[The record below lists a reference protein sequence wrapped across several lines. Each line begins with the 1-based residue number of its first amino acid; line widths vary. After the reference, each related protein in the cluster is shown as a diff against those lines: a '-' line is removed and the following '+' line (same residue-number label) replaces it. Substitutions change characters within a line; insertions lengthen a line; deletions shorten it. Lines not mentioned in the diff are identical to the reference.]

1 MEPDDLSQEP
11 GSADRGQDCR
21 QFLAV
26 MLSQP
31 RVKARLSDE
40 HFSVDGTLIEASAS
54 MKSFRPSR
62 GSGASCRAK
71 CRAKLQGR
79 NAFDRSACVH
89 DRSARQA
96 LSQVGWPEQP
106 PLLHGAPADG
116 EPQHLDCRRGTD
128 PRQRHCGAG
137 GGPEHDRAK
146 QIKGGT
152 ASPSVPTWPMTCGLW
167 SRNFKRGTSPRTS
180 RPSATSGSAA
190 NRATAIDRRATRHL
204 GYVISQRLRK
214 RIEEGLWLG
223 QDHREPRQD
232 PSPRARPRRLV
243 LHLHRHSLQPRQTAK
258 AAGSRMSLSD
268 DRQNPPID
276 VRKAPKQPFQRVPGP
291 CSAP

>member
-167 SRNFKRGTSPRTS
+167 SRNFKLGTSPRTS

-190 NRATAIDRRATRHL
+190 NRARLRSTGAPPAISAMSSASACASASRKAYGWVKTTGNLAKTRHRGL
-204 GYVISQRLRK
+204 ARVGWFFTFTATAYNLVRLPK
-214 RIEEGLWLG
+214 LL
-223 QDHREPRQD
+223 
-232 PSPRARPRRLV
+232 
-243 LHLHRHSLQPRQTAK
+243 
-258 AAGSRMSLSD
+258 AAG
-268 DRQNPPID
+268 
-276 VRKAPKQPFQRVPGP
+276 
-291 CSAP
+291 

>member
-1 MEPDDLSQEP
+1 MAYDVRALVKELQARNVTPHIATI
-11 GSADRGQDCR
+11 GNI
-21 QFLAV
+21 
-26 MLSQP
+26 
-31 RVKARLSDE
+31 RV
-40 HFSVDGTLIEASAS
+40 
-54 MKSFRPSR
+54 
-62 GSGASCRAK
+62 
-71 CRAKLQGR
+71 
-79 NAFDRSACVH
+79 
-89 DRSARQA
+89 
-96 LSQVGWPEQP
+96 
-106 PLLHGAPADG
+106 
-116 EPQHLDCRRGTD
+116 
-128 PRQRHCGAG
+128 CGK
-137 GGPEHDRAK
+137 P
-146 QIKGGT
+146 
-152 ASPSVPTWPMTCGLW
+152 
-167 SRNFKRGTSPRTS
+167 
-180 RPSATSGSAA
+180 
-190 NRATAIDRRATRHL
+190 RATAIDRRATRHL